1 MEAASVLSLE
11 RAVKALTAEIRKYQ
25 MQEQGKGLSTE
36 DFTSSLK
43 SKLDALPTAQEL
55 TQALTGKASA
65 STVNDIS
72 SRLSDIEALIG
83 DASQADGDNIINKV
97 VEMVEFFANITEEK
111 TLAGMLASLKQE
123 ILDEIEQEESGF
135 RIEYDEETELTT
147 ITPTGT
153 ATVTY
158 NENDELLELT
168 Y

>member
-1 MEAASVLSLE
+1 
-11 RAVKALTAEIRKYQ
+11 
-25 MQEQGKGLSTE
+25 
-36 DFTSSLK
+36 
-43 SKLDALPTAQEL
+43 
-55 TQALTGKASA
+55 
-65 STVNDIS
+65 
-72 SRLSDIEALIG
+72 
-83 DASQADGDNIINKV
+83 
-97 VEMVEFFANITEEK
+97 MVEFFANITEEK